1 MFKKYIFLFL
11 LISISSILTPVTI
24 FAQQGLRPGDI
35 CTPQTGYE
43 CCNSSDPN
51 VACVIDGSF
60 QCQHDTKKRINPNG
74 PIVLTCQPSAVG
86 KVFGKIQVPGVIGGL
101 IKNNPTGT
109 GAINQFLTN
118 FIALLFSI
126 AGIVLVFMF
135 IWAAFEWITSGGD
148 KEKIASAQ
156 KRILHAII
164 GILLFAVA
172 FVIIRVLGI
181 FTGFTFF
188 KENIKVFRNAQGQ
201 IERVICSDGTPKGGP
216 GGYIADPAKECQGH

>member
-1 MFKKYIFLFL
+1 MLKKNLLLLVTCVVFL
-11 LISISSILTPVTI
+11 LSTNSV
-24 FAQQGLRPGDI
+24 FAAERDPLGPCEKGDTCKNDPQG
-35 CTPQTGYE
+35 
-43 CCNSSDPN
+43 NSF
-51 VACVIDGSF
+51 A
-60 QCQHDTKKRINPNG
+60 
-74 PIVLTCQPSAVG
+74 CQPDFESDGKPKFDAITKTKRLYACLPVSAVG
-86 KVFGKIQVPGVIGGL
+86 KVFGIIQVPGALGGL
-101 IKNNPTGT
+101 IGNNPTGA
-109 GAINQFLTN
+109 GAISQFLTN